1 MDSPLINIMQKAAKK
16 ASRGLRRD
24 FNELENLQVKTKGP
38 ANFVT
43 ASDIR
48 TQKIIYDELSYAKP
62 DWSFV
67 MEESKPIENKNTK
80 ARFIVD
86 PIDGTTNFMHGN
98 PNFAISIA
106 AEINDRLEAAIVY
119 SPITDEMFIAERGKG
134 SFLNDKRIRV
144 ATRKKLSESI
154 LITGIPHLGRGN
166 KELFIKEM
174 DMIIPEVAGI
184 RRSGS
189 AALDL
194 AWIAAGRY
202 DIFWERG
209 LSIWDIAAGILLVRE
224 AGGFAKG
231 IDGSDKDLWEG
242 NILFKKNKF
251 NGFIDPGSFFGHN
264 EMEIAYLRWFNPSF
278 ID

>member
-119 SPITDEMFIAERGKG
+119 SPITDEMFTAERGKG

-174 DMIIPEVAGI
+174 DTIIPEVAGI

-189 AALDL
+189 ASLDL

-209 LSIWDIAAGILLVRE
+209 LSIWDIAAGVLLVRE

-231 IDGSDKDLWEG
+231 IDGSDQDLWNG
-242 NILFKKNKF
+242 NIISGNDDIIIALSEKL
-251 NGFIDPGSFFGHN
+251 GF
-264 EMEIAYLRWFNPSF
+264 
-278 ID
+278 

>member
-1 MDSPLINIMQKAAKK
+1 MDSPLLNIMQKAAKK
-16 ASRGLRRD
+16 ASKGLRRD

-48 TQKIIYDELSYAKP
+48 TQKIIYEELSYAKP
-62 DWSFV
+62 DWSFI
-67 MEESKPIENKNTK
+67 MEESKPIENQNTK
-80 ARFIVD
+80 ARFIID

-106 AEINDRLEAAIVY
+106 AEIDNRLEAAIIY
-119 SPITDEMFIAERGKG
+119 SPITDEMFTAERGKG

-174 DMIIPEVAGI
+174 DKIIPEVAGI

-209 LSIWDIAAGILLVRE
+209 LSVWDIAAGILLVRE

-231 IDGSDKDLWEG
+231 IDGSDQDLWNG
-242 NILFKKNKF
+242 NIISGNDDIILALSEKL
-251 NGFIDPGSFFGHN
+251 GF
-264 EMEIAYLRWFNPSF
+264 
-278 ID
+278 

>member
-48 TQKIIYDELSYAKP
+48 SQKIIFDELSYAKP

-106 AEINDRLEAAIVY
+106 AEINDRLEAAIIY
-119 SPITDEMFIAERGKG
+119 SPITDEMFTAERGKG

-166 KELFIKEM
+166 KELFLKEM

-202 DIFWERG
+202 DVFWERG
-209 LSIWDIAAGILLVRE
+209 LSIWDIAAGVLLVRE

-231 IDGSDKDLWEG
+231 IDGSDKDLWDG
-242 NILFKKNKF
+242 NIISGNDDIISALSEKL
-251 NGFIDPGSFFGHN
+251 GF
-264 EMEIAYLRWFNPSF
+264 
-278 ID
+278 

>member
-1 MDSPLINIMQKAAKK
+1 MDSPLLNIMQKAAKK

-106 AEINDRLEAAIVY
+106 AEINNRVEAAIIY
-119 SPITDEMFIAERGKG
+119 SPITDEMFVAERGKG

-174 DMIIPEVAGI
+174 DIIIPEVAGI

-209 LSIWDIAAGILLVRE
+209 LSIWDIAAGVLLVRE

-231 IDGSDKDLWEG
+231 IDGSDKDLWNG
-242 NILFKKNKF
+242 NIISGNDDIILALSEKL
-251 NGFIDPGSFFGHN
+251 SF
-264 EMEIAYLRWFNPSF
+264 
-278 ID
+278 

>member
-1 MDSPLINIMQKAAKK
+1 MDSPLLNIMQKAAKK

-48 TQKIIYDELSYAKP
+48 TQKIIYEELSYAKP
-62 DWSFV
+62 DWSFI
-67 MEESKPIENKNTK
+67 MEESKPIENQNTK
-80 ARFIVD
+80 ARFIID

-106 AEINDRLEAAIVY
+106 AEIDNRLEAAIIY
-119 SPITDEMFIAERGKG
+119 SPITDEMFTAERGKG

-174 DMIIPEVAGI
+174 DKIIPEVAGI

-209 LSIWDIAAGILLVRE
+209 LSVWDIAAGILLVRE

-231 IDGSDKDLWEG
+231 IDGSDQDLWNG
-242 NILFKKNKF
+242 NIISGNDDIILALSQKL
-251 NGFIDPGSFFGHN
+251 GF
-264 EMEIAYLRWFNPSF
+264 
-278 ID
+278 

>member
-1 MDSPLINIMQKAAKK
+1 MDSPLLNIMQKAAKK

-48 TQKIIYDELSYAKP
+48 TQKIIYEELSYAKP
-62 DWSFV
+62 DWSFI
-67 MEESKPIENKNTK
+67 MEESKPIENQNTK
-80 ARFIVD
+80 ARFIID

-106 AEINDRLEAAIVY
+106 AEIDNRLEAAIIY
-119 SPITDEMFIAERGKG
+119 SPITDEMFTAERGKG

-174 DMIIPEVAGI
+174 DKIIPEVAGI

-202 DIFWERG
+202 DIFWERD
-209 LSIWDIAAGILLVRE
+209 LSVWDIAAGILLVRE

-231 IDGSDKDLWEG
+231 IDGSDQDLWNG
-242 NILFKKNKF
+242 NIISGNDDIILALSEKL
-251 NGFIDPGSFFGHN
+251 GF
-264 EMEIAYLRWFNPSF
+264 
-278 ID
+278 

>member
-67 MEESKPIENKNTK
+67 MEESKPIENKNSK

-106 AEINDRLEAAIVY
+106 AEINNRLEAAIVY
-119 SPITDEMFIAERGKG
+119 SPITDEMFAAERGKG

-174 DMIIPEVAGI
+174 DIIIPEVAGI

-209 LSIWDIAAGILLVRE
+209 LSIWDIAAGVLLVRE

-231 IDGSDKDLWEG
+231 IDGSDKDLWNG
-242 NILFKKNKF
+242 NIISGNDDIILALSEKL
-251 NGFIDPGSFFGHN
+251 GF
-264 EMEIAYLRWFNPSF
+264 
-278 ID
+278 

>member
-1 MDSPLINIMQKAAKK
+1 MDSPLLNIMQKAAKK

-48 TQKIIYDELSYAKP
+48 TQKIIYEELSHAKP
-62 DWSFV
+62 DWSFI
-67 MEESKPIENKNTK
+67 MEESKPIENQNTK
-80 ARFIVD
+80 ARFIID

-106 AEINDRLEAAIVY
+106 AEIDNRLEAAIIY
-119 SPITDEMFIAERGKG
+119 SPITDEMFTAERGKG

-174 DMIIPEVAGI
+174 DKIIPEVAGI

-209 LSIWDIAAGILLVRE
+209 LSVWDIAAGILLVRE

-231 IDGSDKDLWEG
+231 IDGSDQDLWNG
-242 NILFKKNKF
+242 NIISGNDDIILALSEKL
-251 NGFIDPGSFFGHN
+251 GF
-264 EMEIAYLRWFNPSF
+264 
-278 ID
+278 

>member
-1 MDSPLINIMQKAAKK
+1 MDSPLLNIMQKAAKK

-48 TQKIIYDELSYAKP
+48 TQEIIYDELSYAKP

-106 AEINDRLEAAIVY
+106 AEINDRLEAAIIY
-119 SPITDEMFIAERGKG
+119 SPITDEMFAAERGKG

-166 KELFIKEM
+166 KKLFIKEM
-174 DMIIPEVAGI
+174 DIIIPEVAGI

-209 LSIWDIAAGILLVRE
+209 LSIWDIAAGVLLVRE

-231 IDGSDKDLWEG
+231 IDGSDKDLWNG
-242 NILFKKNKF
+242 NIISGNDDIILALSEKL
-251 NGFIDPGSFFGHN
+251 GF
-264 EMEIAYLRWFNPSF
+264 
-278 ID
+278 

>member
-48 TQKIIYDELSYAKP
+48 SQKIIFDELSYAKP

-106 AEINDRLEAAIVY
+106 AEINDRLEAAIIY
-119 SPITDEMFIAERGKG
+119 SPITDEMFTAERGKG

-166 KELFIKEM
+166 KELFLKEM

-202 DIFWERG
+202 DVFWERG
-209 LSIWDIAAGILLVRE
+209 LSIWDIAAGVLLVRE

-231 IDGSDKDLWEG
+231 IDGSDKDLWDG
-242 NILFKKNKF
+242 NIISGNDDIILALSEKL
-251 NGFIDPGSFFGHN
+251 GF
-264 EMEIAYLRWFNPSF
+264 
-278 ID
+278 

>member
-16 ASRGLRRD
+16 ASIGLRRD

-106 AEINDRLEAAIVY
+106 AEINDRLEAAIIY
-119 SPITDEMFIAERGKG
+119 SPITDEMFVAERGKG

-144 ATRKKLSESI
+144 ASRKKLSESI

-174 DMIIPEVAGI
+174 DIIIPEVAGI

-209 LSIWDIAAGILLVRE
+209 LSIWDIAAGVLLVRE

-231 IDGSDKDLWEG
+231 IDGSDKDLWNG
-242 NILFKKNKF
+242 NIISGNDDIILALSEKL
-251 NGFIDPGSFFGHN
+251 GF
-264 EMEIAYLRWFNPSF
+264 
-278 ID
+278 

>member
-106 AEINDRLEAAIVY
+106 AEINNRLEAAIVY
-119 SPITDEMFIAERGKG
+119 SPITDEMFAAERGKG

-174 DMIIPEVAGI
+174 DIIIPEVAGI

-231 IDGSDKDLWEG
+231 IDGSDKDLWNG
-242 NILFKKNKF
+242 NIISGNDDIILALSKKL
-251 NGFIDPGSFFGHN
+251 SF
-264 EMEIAYLRWFNPSF
+264 
-278 ID
+278 

>member
-48 TQKIIYDELSYAKP
+48 SQKIIYDELSYAKP

-67 MEESKPIENKNTK
+67 MEESKPMENKNTK

-106 AEINDRLEAAIVY
+106 AEINDRLEAAIIY
-119 SPITDEMFIAERGKG
+119 SPITDEMFTAERGKG

-166 KELFIKEM
+166 KELFLKEM

-209 LSIWDIAAGILLVRE
+209 LSIWDIAAGVLLVRE

-231 IDGSDKDLWEG
+231 IDGSDKDLWDG
-242 NILFKKNKF
+242 NIISGNDDIILALSEKL
-251 NGFIDPGSFFGHN
+251 GF
-264 EMEIAYLRWFNPSF
+264 
-278 ID
+278 

>member
-144 ATRKKLSESI
+144 ATRKNLSESI

-174 DMIIPEVAGI
+174 DTIIPEVAGI

-209 LSIWDIAAGILLVRE
+209 LSIWDIAAGVLLVRE

-231 IDGSDKDLWEG
+231 IDGSDQDLWNG
-242 NILFKKNKF
+242 NIISGNDDIIIALSEKL
-251 NGFIDPGSFFGHN
+251 GF
-264 EMEIAYLRWFNPSF
+264 
-278 ID
+278 

>member
-48 TQKIIYDELSYAKP
+48 TQKIIFDELSYAKP

-106 AEINDRLEAAIVY
+106 AEINNRLEAAIVY
-119 SPITDEMFIAERGKG
+119 SPITDEMFAAERGKG

-144 ATRKKLSESI
+144 ATRKKLSDSI

-174 DMIIPEVAGI
+174 DIIIPEVAGI

-209 LSIWDIAAGILLVRE
+209 LSIWDIAAGVLLVRE

-231 IDGSDKDLWEG
+231 IDGSDKDLWNG
-242 NILFKKNKF
+242 NIISGNDDIILALSEKL
-251 NGFIDPGSFFGHN
+251 SF
-264 EMEIAYLRWFNPSF
+264 
-278 ID
+278 

>member
-119 SPITDEMFIAERGKG
+119 SPITDEMFAAERGKG

-174 DMIIPEVAGI
+174 DIIIPEVAGI

-209 LSIWDIAAGILLVRE
+209 LSIWDIAAGVLLVRE

-231 IDGSDKDLWEG
+231 IDGSDKDLWNG
-242 NILFKKNKF
+242 NIISGNDDIILALSEKL
-251 NGFIDPGSFFGHN
+251 GF
-264 EMEIAYLRWFNPSF
+264 
-278 ID
+278 

>member
-1 MDSPLINIMQKAAKK
+1 MDSPLLNIMQKAAKK

-48 TQKIIYDELSYAKP
+48 TQKIIYEELSYAKP
-62 DWSFV
+62 NWSFI
-67 MEESKPIENKNTK
+67 MEESKPIENQNTK
-80 ARFIVD
+80 ARFIID

-106 AEINDRLEAAIVY
+106 AEIDNRLEAAIIY
-119 SPITDEMFIAERGKG
+119 SPITDEMFTAERGKG

-144 ATRKKLSESI
+144 ATRKKLSDSI

-174 DMIIPEVAGI
+174 DKIIPEVAGI

-209 LSIWDIAAGILLVRE
+209 LSVWDIAAGILLVRE

-231 IDGSDKDLWEG
+231 IDGSDQDLWNG
-242 NILFKKNKF
+242 NIISGNDDIILALSEKL
-251 NGFIDPGSFFGHN
+251 GF
-264 EMEIAYLRWFNPSF
+264 
-278 ID
+278 

>member
-1 MDSPLINIMQKAAKK
+1 MDSPLLNIMQKAAKK

-48 TQKIIYDELSYAKP
+48 TQKIIYEELSYAKP
-62 DWSFV
+62 GWSFI
-67 MEESKPIENKNTK
+67 MEESKPIENQNTK
-80 ARFIVD
+80 ARFIID

-106 AEINDRLEAAIVY
+106 AEIDNRLEAAIIY
-119 SPITDEMFIAERGKG
+119 SPITDEMFTAERGKG

-174 DMIIPEVAGI
+174 DKIIPEVAGI

-209 LSIWDIAAGILLVRE
+209 LSVWDIAAGILLVRE

-231 IDGSDKDLWEG
+231 IDGSDQDLWNG
-242 NILFKKNKF
+242 NIISGNDDIILALSEKL
-251 NGFIDPGSFFGHN
+251 GF
-264 EMEIAYLRWFNPSF
+264 
-278 ID
+278 

>member
-1 MDSPLINIMQKAAKK
+1 MDSPLINIMQKAVKK

-189 AALDL
+189 ASLDL

-242 NILFKKNKF
+242 NIISGNDDIILALSEKL
-251 NGFIDPGSFFGHN
+251 GF
-264 EMEIAYLRWFNPSF
+264 
-278 ID
+278 

>member
-48 TQKIIYDELSYAKP
+48 TQKIIFDELSYAKP

-80 ARFIVD
+80 ARFIID

-106 AEINDRLEAAIVY
+106 AEINNRLEAAIVY
-119 SPITDEMFIAERGKG
+119 SPITDEMFAAERGKG

-144 ATRKKLSESI
+144 ATRKKLSDSI

-166 KELFIKEM
+166 KELFLKEM
-174 DMIIPEVAGI
+174 DIIIPEVAGI

-231 IDGSDKDLWEG
+231 IDGSDKDLWNG
-242 NILFKKNKF
+242 NIISGNDDIILALSEKL
-251 NGFIDPGSFFGHN
+251 SF
-264 EMEIAYLRWFNPSF
+264 
-278 ID
+278 

>member
-1 MDSPLINIMQKAAKK
+1 MDSPLLNIMQKAAKK

-48 TQKIIYDELSYAKP
+48 TQKIIYEELSYAKP
-62 DWSFV
+62 DWSFI
-67 MEESKPIENKNTK
+67 MEESKPIENQNTK
-80 ARFIVD
+80 ARFIID

-98 PNFAISIA
+98 PNFAISTA
-106 AEINDRLEAAIVY
+106 AEIDNRLEAAIIY
-119 SPITDEMFIAERGKG
+119 SPITDEMFTAERGKG

-174 DMIIPEVAGI
+174 DKIIPEVAGI

-209 LSIWDIAAGILLVRE
+209 LSVWDIAAGILLVRE

-231 IDGSDKDLWEG
+231 IDGSDQDLWNG
-242 NILFKKNKF
+242 NIISGNDDIILALSEKL
-251 NGFIDPGSFFGHN
+251 GF
-264 EMEIAYLRWFNPSF
+264 
-278 ID
+278 

>member
-1 MDSPLINIMQKAAKK
+1 MNSPLINIMKMAAKK

-67 MEESKPIENKNTK
+67 MEESKPVENKNTK

-106 AEINDRLEAAIVY
+106 AEIDDQLEAAIIY
-119 SPITDEMFIAERGKG
+119 SPITDEMFTAERGKG
-134 SFLNDKRIRV
+134 SFLNDKRIRI

-154 LITGIPHLGRGN
+154 LITGIPHLGRGD
-166 KELFIKEM
+166 KELFIREM
-174 DMIIPEVAGI
+174 DIIIPEVAGI

-224 AGGFAKG
+224 AGGFVKG
-231 IDGSDKDLWEG
+231 IDGSDKDLWNG
-242 NILFKKNKF
+242 NIISGNDDIILTFSEKL
-251 NGFIDPGSFFGHN
+251 GF
-264 EMEIAYLRWFNPSF
+264 
-278 ID
+278 

>member
-1 MDSPLINIMQKAAKK
+1 MVSPLINIMQKAAKK
-16 ASRGLRRD
+16 ASKALRRD

-67 MEESKPIENKNTK
+67 MEESKPVENKNTK

-106 AEINDRLEAAIVY
+106 AEIDDQLEAAIIY
-119 SPITDEMFIAERGKG
+119 SPITDEMFTAERGKG
-134 SFLNDKRIRV
+134 SFLNDKRIRI

-174 DMIIPEVAGI
+174 DIIIPEVAGI

-224 AGGFAKG
+224 AGGFVKG
-231 IDGSDKDLWEG
+231 IDGSDKDLWNG
-242 NILFKKNKF
+242 NIISGNDDIILTFSEKL
-251 NGFIDPGSFFGHN
+251 GF
-264 EMEIAYLRWFNPSF
+264 
-278 ID
+278 

>member
-1 MDSPLINIMQKAAKK
+1 MDSPLINIMTKAAKK

-24 FNELENLQVKTKGP
+24 FNELENLQVMTKGP
-38 ANFVT
+38 ADFVT

-48 TQKIIYDELSYAKP
+48 TQQIIYDELSYAKP

-67 MEESKPIENKNTK
+67 MEESKPIKGKESKS
-80 ARFIVD
+80 RFIID

-106 AEINDRLEAAIVY
+106 AEVNDRLEAALIY

-134 SFLNDKRIRV
+134 AFLNDKRIRV
-144 ATRKKLSESI
+144 ASRKKLSES
-154 LITGIPHLGRGN
+154 LLVTGIPHMGRGN
-166 KELFIKEM
+166 KELFLKEM
-174 DMIIPEVAGI
+174 KQLIPEVAGI

-194 AWIAAGRY
+194 AWVASGRY

-209 LSIWDIAAGILLVRE
+209 LKIWDIAAGILLVRE
-224 AGGFAKG
+224 AGGFAQG
-231 IDGSDKDLWEG
+231 LNGEDADMWNG
-242 NILFKKNKF
+242 NIISGNDDIINAL
-251 NGFIDPGSFFGHN
+251 N
-264 EMEIAYLRWFNPSF
+264 EKLKH
-278 ID
+278 D

>member
-67 MEESKPIENKNTK
+67 MEESEPIENKNSK

-106 AEINDRLEAAIVY
+106 AEINDRLEAAIIY
-119 SPITDEMFIAERGKG
+119 SPITDEMFAAERGKG

-144 ATRKKLSESI
+144 ATRKKLSDSI

-166 KELFIKEM
+166 KKLFIKEM
-174 DMIIPEVAGI
+174 DIIIPEVAGI

-231 IDGSDKDLWEG
+231 IDGSDEDLWNG
-242 NILFKKNKF
+242 NIISGNDDIILALSEKL
-251 NGFIDPGSFFGHN
+251 SF
-264 EMEIAYLRWFNPSF
+264 
-278 ID
+278 

>member
-16 ASRGLRRD
+16 AARGLRRD

-48 TQKIIYDELSYAKP
+48 SQKIIYDELSYAKP

-106 AEINDRLEAAIVY
+106 AEINDRLEAAIIY
-119 SPITDEMFIAERGKG
+119 SPITDEMFTAERGKG

-166 KELFIKEM
+166 KELFLKEM
-174 DMIIPEVAGI
+174 DIIIPEVAGI

-209 LSIWDIAAGILLVRE
+209 LSIWDIAAGVLLVRE

-231 IDGSDKDLWEG
+231 IDGSDKDLWDG
-242 NILFKKNKF
+242 NIISGNDDIILALSEKL
-251 NGFIDPGSFFGHN
+251 GF
-264 EMEIAYLRWFNPSF
+264 
-278 ID
+278 

>member
-1 MDSPLINIMQKAAKK
+1 
-16 ASRGLRRD
+16 
-24 FNELENLQVKTKGP
+24 
-38 ANFVT
+38 
-43 ASDIR
+43 
-48 TQKIIYDELSYAKP
+48 
-62 DWSFV
+62 

-106 AEINDRLEAAIVY
+106 AEINDRLEAAIIY
-119 SPITDEMFIAERGKG
+119 SPITDEMFTAERGKG

-166 KELFIKEM
+166 KELFLKEM

-209 LSIWDIAAGILLVRE
+209 LSIWDIAAGVLLVRE

-231 IDGSDKDLWEG
+231 IDGSDKDLWDG
-242 NILFKKNKF
+242 NIISGNDDIILALSEKL
-251 NGFIDPGSFFGHN
+251 GF
-264 EMEIAYLRWFNPSF
+264 
-278 ID
+278 

>member
-1 MDSPLINIMQKAAKK
+1 MDSPLLNIMQKAAKK

-48 TQKIIYDELSYAKP
+48 TQKIIYEELSYAKP
-62 DWSFV
+62 DWSFI
-67 MEESKPIENKNTK
+67 MEESKPIENQNTK
-80 ARFIVD
+80 ARFIID

-106 AEINDRLEAAIVY
+106 AEIDNRLEAAIIY
-119 SPITDEMFIAERGKG
+119 SPITDEMFTAERGKG

-144 ATRKKLSESI
+144 ATRKKLSDSI

-174 DMIIPEVAGI
+174 DKIIPEVAGI

-209 LSIWDIAAGILLVRE
+209 LSVWDIAAGILLVRE
-224 AGGFAKG
+224 AGGFARG
-231 IDGSDKDLWEG
+231 INGSDQDLWNG
-242 NILFKKNKF
+242 NIISGNDDIILALSKKL
-251 NGFIDPGSFFGHN
+251 GF
-264 EMEIAYLRWFNPSF
+264 
-278 ID
+278 

>member
-1 MDSPLINIMQKAAKK
+1 MNSPLINIMKMAAKK

-67 MEESKPIENKNTK
+67 MEESKPVENKNTK

-106 AEINDRLEAAIVY
+106 AEIDDQLEAAIIY
-119 SPITDEMFIAERGKG
+119 SPITDEMFTAERGKG
-134 SFLNDKRIRV
+134 SFLNDKRIRI

-174 DMIIPEVAGI
+174 DIIIPEVAGI

-224 AGGFAKG
+224 AGGFVKG
-231 IDGSDKDLWEG
+231 IDGSDKDLWNG
-242 NILFKKNKF
+242 NIISGNDDIILTFSEKL
-251 NGFIDPGSFFGHN
+251 GF
-264 EMEIAYLRWFNPSF
+264 
-278 ID
+278 

>member
-1 MDSPLINIMQKAAKK
+1 MDSPLLNIMQKAAKK

-48 TQKIIYDELSYAKP
+48 TQKIIYEELSYAKP
-62 DWSFV
+62 DWSFI
-67 MEESKPIENKNTK
+67 MEESKPIENQNTK
-80 ARFIVD
+80 ARFIID

-106 AEINDRLEAAIVY
+106 AEIDNRLEAAIIY
-119 SPITDEMFIAERGKG
+119 SPITDEMFTAERGKG

-144 ATRKKLSESI
+144 AARKKLSESI

-174 DMIIPEVAGI
+174 DKIIPEVAGI

-209 LSIWDIAAGILLVRE
+209 LSVWDIAAGILLVRE

-231 IDGSDKDLWEG
+231 IDGSDQELWNG
-242 NILFKKNKF
+242 NIISGNDDIILALSEKL
-251 NGFIDPGSFFGHN
+251 GF
-264 EMEIAYLRWFNPSF
+264 
-278 ID
+278 

>member
-67 MEESKPIENKNTK
+67 MEESKPVENKNTK

-106 AEINDRLEAAIVY
+106 AEIDNRLEAAIIY
-119 SPITDEMFIAERGKG
+119 SPITDEMFTAERGKG

-174 DMIIPEVAGI
+174 DIIIPEVAGI

-209 LSIWDIAAGILLVRE
+209 LSIWDIAAGVLLVRE

-231 IDGSDKDLWEG
+231 IDGSDKDLWNG
-242 NILFKKNKF
+242 NIISGNDDIILALSEKL
-251 NGFIDPGSFFGHN
+251 GF
-264 EMEIAYLRWFNPSF
+264 
-278 ID
+278 

>member
-1 MDSPLINIMQKAAKK
+1 MDSPLLNIMQKAAKK

-48 TQKIIYDELSYAKP
+48 TQKIIYEELSHAKP
-62 DWSFV
+62 DWSFI
-67 MEESKPIENKNTK
+67 MEESKPIENQNTK
-80 ARFIVD
+80 ARFIID

-106 AEINDRLEAAIVY
+106 AEIDNRLEAAIIY
-119 SPITDEMFIAERGKG
+119 SPITDEMFTAERGKG

-174 DMIIPEVAGI
+174 DKIIPEVAGI

-209 LSIWDIAAGILLVRE
+209 LSVWDIAAGILLVRE

-231 IDGSDKDLWEG
+231 IDGSDQDLWNG
-242 NILFKKNKF
+242 NIISGNDDIILALSEKLDF
-251 NGFIDPGSFFGHN
+251 
-264 EMEIAYLRWFNPSF
+264 
-278 ID
+278 

>member
-24 FNELENLQVKTKGP
+24 FNELENLKVKTKGP

-48 TQKIIYDELSYAKP
+48 SQKIIFDELSYAKP

-98 PNFAISIA
+98 PNFSISIA
-106 AEINDRLEAAIVY
+106 AEINDRLEAAIIY
-119 SPITDEMFIAERGKG
+119 SPITDEMFTAERGKG

-166 KELFIKEM
+166 KELFLKEM

-202 DIFWERG
+202 DVFWERG
-209 LSIWDIAAGILLVRE
+209 LSIWDIAAGVLLVRE

-231 IDGSDKDLWEG
+231 IDGSDKDLWDG
-242 NILFKKNKF
+242 NIISGNDDIISALSEKL
-251 NGFIDPGSFFGHN
+251 GF
-264 EMEIAYLRWFNPSF
+264 
-278 ID
+278 